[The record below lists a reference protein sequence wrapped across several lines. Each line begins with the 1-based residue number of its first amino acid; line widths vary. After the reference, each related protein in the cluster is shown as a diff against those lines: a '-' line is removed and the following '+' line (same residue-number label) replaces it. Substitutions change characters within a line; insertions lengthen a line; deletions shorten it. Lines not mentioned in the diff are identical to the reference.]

1 LSGASGAAIGEFIA
15 QEMYPGVKRA
25 DLNEEQR
32 QTISSLSTLA
42 AGLAGGLTGDSSAN
56 VVAGAQAGK
65 NSAENNN
72 LSLPSGMVDYGQAA
86 TSWNQYAVDNNLSPE
101 QTQAGL
107 DRLAKGDLPEGANIT
122 KVIVNGYKDGVLMV
136 GAAYLGP
143 AASVGK
149 VVGSVVIA
157 EISNGTYQWF
167 DLSQSGNENKS
178 WDYWG
183 SVSAGITGALAPGR
197 GVWQNAGIAVG
208 GTLFTDGPDK
218 GALAGTGAGW
228 VFGAIVGVV
237 APPILNPVLGPGSD
251 FVSDVISSVGG
262 EFIGNKIEDKIN
274 KKDFNNAD
282 K

>member
-107 DRLAKGDLPEGANIT
+107 DRLAKGDLPEGTNIA
-122 KVIVNGYKDGVLMV
+122 KVVVDGYVDGVMIA
-136 GAAYLGP
+136 GAWYLGP
-143 AASVGK
+143 AASIGK
-149 VVGSVVIA
+149 VVASSAISEIANGS
-157 EISNGTYQWF
+157 YQWY

-228 VFGAIVGVV
+228 VFGTTVDFI
-237 APPILNPVLGPGSD
+237 APPVFGPALGQYSG
-251 FVSDVISSVGG
+251 FVGEVIGSVGG
-262 EFIGNKIEDKIN
+262 EFISNTVKDELN
-274 KKDFNNAD
+274 EKK